1 MEDYTLTWTNWF
13 LALALLVIIYLLLL
27 LAASLLK
34 TYLNNDFG
42 RTIGKILDTILVLYE
57 PLSII
62 ILLVAFILIN
72 PYFHGLMAGILIL
85 LAFYPIRNYL
95 SGRILRLTSTL
106 DKGQRIK
113 VNDSEGVI
121 QELGR
126 LRLNLQT
133 SEGTKY
139 VNFNTLLT
147 EGFTTM
153 KGVKVGGFHQ
163 IEVKNITE
171 TDISTNI
178 TYKLFNCPYLDWSFK
193 PEISKLN
200 EDNNHFDIRVLVK
213 EDKHLNQ
220 FMDLMRE
227 WGYEVVLKA

>member
-1 MEDYTLTWTNWF
+1 MQEYTLNWSNWF
-13 LALALLVIIYLLLL
+13 FALALLVIIYLLLN
-27 LAASLLK
+27 LASSLLK

-42 RTIGKILDTILVLYE
+42 KTIGKILDTVLVLYE
-57 PLSII
+57 PLSVI

-113 VNDSEGVI
+113 VQNSEGVI

-139 VNFNTLLT
+139 VNFNTLLS

-163 IEVKNITE
+163 IELKNNNE
-171 TDISTNI
+171 TPISTNLA
-178 TYKLFNCPYLDWSFK
+178 YKLFNCPYLDWSFK

-200 EDNNHFDIRVLVK
+200 EDNSHYDIRVLVK

-220 FMDLMRE
+220 FMDLVRE
-227 WGYEVVLKA
+227 WGYEVELRA